1 MKTTI
6 LCCFFLASLL
16 IVSGVDENAEDTHGL
31 CGEKTCS
38 AAQVCL
44 NNECVCTAI
53 RCMIFCP
60 NGFKVDENGCE
71 YPCTCA

>member
-1 MKTTI
+1 
-6 LCCFFLASLL
+6 
-16 IVSGVDENAEDTHGL
+16 VDENAEDTHGL

-38 AAQVCL
+38 PAQVCL
-44 NNECVCTAI
+44 NNECACTAI